1 MATLIIL
8 THEFDAFLLRKRP
21 DAPVT
26 SPYLLFDVL
35 HLVRQMGH
43 TIKIVRGPHAP
54 PGDAA
59 FYHVDSTVA
68 PPEYV
73 ELASRYP
80 RAFNFRTG
88 DISKRKISRLLL
100 GRGDSWDGP
109 VIVKAN
115 YNNRAII
122 EDLHNRRAANKGG
135 PLPHPGVTKGEK
147 YRVLESLSDV
157 GEDVWSDPSLVVE
170 KFVAEPDEQGF
181 ALRTWVFMGERERC
195 TRFVTADRISKAAD
209 VLKHEPAQVPEALRA
224 ERERLGFD
232 FGKFDFVMQGG
243 EPVLLDANRTPGI
256 AQAIRPM
263 MKKGALNLAEG
274 LHQMLTGEPASAR
287 RSVA

>member
-1 MATLIIL
+1 MATLVIL
-8 THEFDAFLLRKRP
+8 THEYDAFLIRKQKGG
-21 DAPVT
+21 PVT

-35 HLVRQMGH
+35 DHLQKMGH
-43 TIKIVRGPHAP
+43 KIRVVRGPNAP

-59 FYHVDSTVA
+59 FYHVDTTVA

-73 ELASRYP
+73 DLASRY
-80 RAFNFRTG
+80 AQTINFRTG

-100 GRGDSWDGP
+100 GKDDPWKGP
-109 VIVKAN
+109 VIVKAD

-122 EDLHNRRAANKGG
+122 EHLHNRRAANSGKNI
-135 PLPHPGVTKGEK
+135 PHPGVTKGEK
-147 YRVLESLSDV
+147 YRVLEALSEV
-157 GEDVWSDPSLVVE
+157 GDEVWSNPALVVE

-181 ALRTWVFMGERERC
+181 ALRTWVFMGPRERC

-209 VLKHEPAQVPEALRA
+209 VLKYEPAQVPEQLRV

-232 FGKFDFVMQGG
+232 FGKFDFVMHEG
-243 EPVLLDANRTPGI
+243 EAVLLDANRTPGI

-274 LHQMLTGEPASAR
+274 LHALLGGKPAG
-287 RSVA
+287 

>member
-1 MATLIIL
+1 MATLIII
-8 THEFDAFLLRKRP
+8 THEFDTFLARKQKGGP
-21 DAPVT
+21 FT
-26 SPYLLFDVL
+26 SPYLLFDVIQL
-35 HLVRQMGH
+35 LQKMGH
-43 TIKIVRGPHAP
+43 TIRIVRGPKAP

-59 FYHVDSTVA
+59 FYHVDATVA

-73 ELASRYP
+73 ALASHYP
-80 RAFNFRTG
+80 TAINFRTG

-100 GRGDSWDGP
+100 DKGHSWDGP

-115 YNNRAII
+115 LNNRAII
-122 EDLHNRRAANKGG
+122 EDIHNRRAARLGR
-135 PLPHPGVTKGEK
+135 PLPHPGVTVGEK
-147 YRVLESLSDV
+147 YRVLDSLSEV
-157 GEDVWSDPSLVVE
+157 GDEVWSDPALVVE
-170 KFVAEPDEQGF
+170 KFIAEPDPDGF
-181 ALRTWVFMGERERC
+181 ALRTWVFMGPRERC

-209 VLKHEPAQVPEALRA
+209 VLKHEPVEVPDKLRA

-274 LHQMLTGEPASAR
+274 LHQLLTGEARPAT

>member
-1 MATLIIL
+1 MATLIII
-8 THEFDAFLLRKRP
+8 THEFDAFLVRRQK
-21 DAPVT
+21 DAPLT
-26 SPYLLFDVL
+26 SPYLLFDVIQ
-35 HLVRQMGH
+35 HLQKMGH
-43 TIKIVRGPHAP
+43 TIRIVRGPKAP

-59 FYHVDSTVA
+59 FYHVDATVA

-73 ELASRYP
+73 ELASHYP
-80 RAFNFRTG
+80 RAINFRTG
-88 DISKRKISRLLL
+88 DISKRKISRLLIEK
-100 GRGDSWDGP
+100 GDPWDGP

-115 YNNRAII
+115 YNNRSVI
-122 EDLHNRRAANKGG
+122 EHLHNRRAARAGR
-135 PLPHPGVTKGEK
+135 PLPHPGVTIGEK
-147 YRVLESLSDV
+147 YRVLESVSEV
-157 GEDVWSDPSLVVE
+157 GDAVWSDPSLVVE

-181 ALRTWVFMGERERC
+181 ALRTWVFMGPRERC

-209 VLKHEPAQVPEALRA
+209 VLKYEPVQVPEQLRA

-232 FGKFDFVMQGG
+232 FGKFDFVMRDG

-274 LHQMLTGEPASAR
+274 LHQLITGEDASTARPAD
-287 RSVA
+287 